1 MDIRILLLPAL
12 AAASAASAQSAAP
25 ADAARGAAPIPYR
38 SAFAGYRAW
47 QEPAPMN
54 WREANETAGALGGHM
69 GHVRGRA
76 SSAGSAPPAAPP
88 RQDAASVPAKPA
100 AAKP

>member
-12 AAASAASAQSAAP
+12 AAASAASAQGNAP
-25 ADAARGAAPIPYR
+25 ADTARVATPIPYR

-54 WREANETAGALGGHM
+54 WREANEAAGALGGHM
-69 GHVRGRA
+69 GHVRGGS
-76 SSAGSAPPAAPP
+76 SSAGNAPPAAPP
-88 RQDAASVPAKPA
+88 RQDAASSPAKPA
-100 AAKP
+100 AVKP

>member
-12 AAASAASAQSAAP
+12 AAASAVSAQGTAP
-25 ADAARGAAPIPYR
+25 ADGLRTAAPIPYR

-69 GHVRGRA
+69 GHVRGRS

-88 RQDAASVPAKPA
+88 RQDAASPATKPA
-100 AAKP
+100 AVKP

>member
-12 AAASAASAQSAAP
+12 AAASAASAQGTAP
-25 ADAARGAAPIPYR
+25 ADAARATAPIPYR

-54 WREANETAGALGGHM
+54 WREANEAAGALGGHM
-69 GHVRGRA
+69 GHVRGGS
-76 SSAGSAPPAAPP
+76 SSAGSAPPAAQP
-88 RQDAASVPAKPA
+88 RQGAASSPAKPA